1 MRTTAR
7 GNGARRSRP
16 APTAEATSPTPT
28 ACASTTEVPTRPF
41 NPGPRTS
48 RRDDSSGSKAA
59 STRTSHGLRAATT
72 AGDPGAGS
80 HLRLLASVGTADYP
94 VVIVTYRRS
103 PTLALALSAGFA
115 GFAGLG
121 CSATVASGTGDAEVR
136 LSTSAVVVVERM
148 VDPAGG
154 SRAEASARFVRV
166 TSPVSTDEALQAIGA
181 ALVLPAAGHCVPLT
195 SLSSASPLSEP
206 APVVELVDVGSVSLD
221 AEGRET
227 HLVSRLLP
235 DVTDVVSG
243 FVYARTTDPTLLPA
257 DSRYTLRVG
266 GRSDLAPIEL
276 TASAPA
282 DPTNVLTGGTDVDGT
297 LVVTG
302 SSLAFS

>member
-1 MRTTAR
+1 
-7 GNGARRSRP
+7 
-16 APTAEATSPTPT
+16 
-28 ACASTTEVPTRPF
+28 
-41 NPGPRTS
+41 
-48 RRDDSSGSKAA
+48 
-59 STRTSHGLRAATT
+59 
-72 AGDPGAGS
+72 
-80 HLRLLASVGTADYP
+80 
-94 VVIVTYRRS
+94 
-103 PTLALALSAGFA
+103 
-115 GFAGLG
+115 
-121 CSATVASGTGDAEVR
+121 VASGTGDAEVR

-166 TSPVSTDEALQAIGA
+166 ASPVSTDEALQAIGA

-257 DSRYTLRVG
+257 ESRYTLRVG

-282 DPTNVLTGGTDVDGT
+282 DPTNVLTGATTDADGT

-302 SSLAFS
+302 SSLAFSWPAGAEADVLYVDLQPGGVRCVLGGETTAGDPLVHASIQTALLGDSGTLVVHRLRSEPFVAQGLEGGELRFDFGRSLSYVRH